1 MECMVSV
8 IVPVYNAEKY
18 LETCIRSLLAQTLK
32 ELEIILV
39 DDGSTDKSG
48 EICDYFAQNAPNVFV
63 FHLEN
68 GGPSRARNYGI
79 SKARGQYIGFVDA
92 DDYIVPEMFA
102 ELLASA
108 LQDHAE
114 MVMCSYSIDNGS
126 ALSAFPM
133 EYQECYRGY
142 EEIKEGLLARYY
154 SRFHNGL
161 YSVCNKLFDRGMLQ
175 KNAVRFNESLIRAED
190 AWFVFDCLKH
200 VNTLRYI
207 QKPLYVYRQVASSTM
222 HTIQQDRYERSK
234 NFRKKLLAEA
244 KCLEFNLSKMGFIT
258 SIYMKRLC
266 IAEPCA
272 FRGVTMRY

>member
-1 MECMVSV
+1 MSFYLGQLSDFCVFGFAFLSGYAHMMQSNQMDYYKRRLKGLLSV
-8 IVPVYNAEKY
+8 
-18 LETCIRSLLAQTLK
+18 
-32 ELEIILV
+32 
-39 DDGSTDKSG
+39 
-48 EICDYFAQNAPNVFV
+48 F
-63 FHLEN
+63 
-68 GGPSRARNYGI
+68 
-79 SKARGQYIGFVDA
+79 
-92 DDYIVPEMFA
+92 
-102 ELLASA
+102 
-108 LQDHAE
+108 
-114 MVMCSYSIDNGS
+114 CSYSIDNGS

-175 KNAVRFNESLIRAED
+175 KNAVRFNELLIRAED

-244 KCLEFNLSKMGFIT
+244 EVLGIQFEQNGFYYEYLYEAFVYCRAMCIQGRHDEVLTVLNDPYFFNACQYCKELPTHLKVLCALERFHKNET
-258 SIYMKRLC
+258 S
-266 IAEPCA
+266 EW
-272 FRGVTMRY
+272 